1 MAAKHRSLARVAGL
15 NVETLSKLEGHNFR
29 TAEDVLTR
37 SSLDL
42 VELLD
47 ISLPAAERV
56 VASVAR
62 NVCPKPTTA
71 RALLASRVGAH
82 AAAGARGG
90 PAAPPRAATDAPSEP
105 GAASV
110 STSAGPAYVRGGE
123 FLRALDSALGGGVPT
138 GSITELVG
146 PAGAGK
152 TQFCLTLAVA
162 AAAPGRLGGL
172 DAGVVFVD
180 TEQKFSGAR
189 VAQIAANVF
198 PSAYG
203 VSSDDAAH
211 ERDAKATALRALT
224 EKILVLTPSTLSETL
239 QRLSGLEEALVDH
252 AVRLLVVDSVAALAR
267 AEFGVGRGQIARRQE
282 LLGQIASVLKRQAER
297 LHMAALVTNQVTTR
311 ARAADEGADSDA
323 LADAGAGDASAT
335 AATAA
340 ALGVKWA
347 HCVNTRLVLEGAAES
362 SVTGTGGGGDGGD
375 GAGGFRGGLAE
386 RAEKKNPGAQ
396 IRVVKVV
403 KSPRCALRGFEYQ
416 VWEGGVR
423 VLGDRKV
430 KVHPSGS
437 AADGAIRGIFS
448 GAAL

>member
-90 PAAPPRAATDAPSEP
+90 PAAPPRAVTDAPSEP

-162 AAAPGRLGGL
+162 AAAPRRLGGL

>member
-71 RALLASRVGAH
+71 RALLASRIAAH
-82 AAAGARGG
+82 SAAGARGG
-90 PAAPPRAATDAPSEP
+90 PAASPRAATDAPSEP

-123 FLRALDSALGGGVPT
+123 FLRALDEALGGGVPT

-162 AAAPGRLGGL
+162 AAAPTHVGGL
-172 DAGVVFVD
+172 DSGVVFVD

-267 AEFGVGRGQIARRQE
+267 AEFGTGRGQIARRQE
-282 LLGQIASVLKRQAER
+282 LLGQIASVLKQQAER

-311 ARAADEGADSDA
+311 ARSGESAFAADD
-323 LADAGAGDASAT
+323 GAGS

-347 HCVNTRLVLEGAAES
+347 HCVNTRIVLEGATES
-362 SVTGTGGGGDGGD
+362 SMMPAEGDGD
-375 GAGGFRGGLAE
+375 RAGA
-386 RAEKKNPGAQ
+386 KHPGARS
-396 IRVVKVV
+396 RVVKVV
-403 KSPRCALRGFEYQ
+403 KSPQCALRGFEYQ

-437 AADGAIRGIFS
+437 AADGAIRHIFS

>member
-71 RALLASRVGAH
+71 RALLASRIDAH
-82 AAAGARGG
+82 SSAYARGG
-90 PAAPPRAATDAPSEP
+90 SAGPSPAADAPDA
-105 GAASV
+105 GVASG

-123 FLRALDSALGGGVPT
+123 YLRALDSALGGGVPT

-162 AAAPGRLGGL
+162 AAAPTSVGGL
-172 DAGVVFVD
+172 DSGVVFVD

-189 VAQIAANVF
+189 VAEIAANAF
-198 PSAYG
+198 PSVYG
-203 VSSDDAAH
+203 VSSDDAPQIAA
-211 ERDAKATALRALT
+211 EKATALRSLT

-239 QRLSGLEEALVDH
+239 QRLSGLEEALIDH

-267 AEFGVGRGQIARRQE
+267 AEFGTGRGQLARRQE
-282 LLGQIASVLKRQAER
+282 LLGQIASVLKQQAER

-311 ARAADEGADSDA
+311 VRSADE
-323 LADAGAGDASAT
+323 DAGAADDGGGAGSAT
-335 AATAA
+335 A

-347 HCVNTRLVLEGAAES
+347 HCVNTRLVLEGATES
-362 SVTGTGGGGDGGD
+362 SMMPARGDSDRGGAASGGGLEFGGTV
-375 GAGGFRGGLAE
+375 GA
-386 RAEKKNPGAQ
+386 KHPGARS
-396 IRVVKVV
+396 RVVKVV
-403 KSPRCALRGFEYQ
+403 KSPRCALCGFEYQ

-437 AADGAIRGIFS
+437 AADGAIREIFS

>member
-71 RALLASRVGAH
+71 RALLASRIDAH
-82 AAAGARGG
+82 SSAYARGG
-90 PAAPPRAATDAPSEP
+90 SAGPSPAADAPDA
-105 GAASV
+105 GVASG

-123 FLRALDSALGGGVPT
+123 YLRALDSALGGGVPT

-162 AAAPGRLGGL
+162 AAAPTSVGGL
-172 DAGVVFVD
+172 DSGVVFVD

-189 VAQIAANVF
+189 VAEIAANAF
-198 PSAYG
+198 PSVYG
-203 VSSDDAAH
+203 VSSDDAPQIAA
-211 ERDAKATALRALT
+211 EKATALRSLT

-239 QRLSGLEEALVDH
+239 QRLSGLEEALIDH

-267 AEFGVGRGQIARRQE
+267 AEFGTGRGQLARRQE
-282 LLGQIASVLKRQAER
+282 LLGQIASVLKQQAER
-297 LHMAALVTNQVTTR
+297 LHMAAIVTNQVTTR
-311 ARAADEGADSDA
+311 VRSADE
-323 LADAGAGDASAT
+323 DAGAADDGGGAGSAT
-335 AATAA
+335 A

-347 HCVNTRLVLEGAAES
+347 HCVNTRLVLEGATES
-362 SVTGTGGGGDGGD
+362 SMMPAWGDSDRGGAASGGGLKFGGTV
-375 GAGGFRGGLAE
+375 GA
-386 RAEKKNPGAQ
+386 KHPGARS
-396 IRVVKVV
+396 RVVKVV
-403 KSPRCALRGFEYQ
+403 KSPRCALCGFEYQ

-437 AADGAIRGIFS
+437 AADGAIREIFS

>member
-71 RALLASRVGAH
+71 RALLASRIDAH
-82 AAAGARGG
+82 SSAYARGG
-90 PAAPPRAATDAPSEP
+90 SAGPSPAADAPDA
-105 GAASV
+105 GVASG

-123 FLRALDSALGGGVPT
+123 YLRALDSALGGGVPT

-162 AAAPGRLGGL
+162 AAAPTSVGGL
-172 DAGVVFVD
+172 DSGVVFVD

-189 VAQIAANVF
+189 VAEIAANAF
-198 PSAYG
+198 PSVYG
-203 VSSDDAAH
+203 VSSDDAPQIAA
-211 ERDAKATALRALT
+211 EKATALRSLT

-239 QRLSGLEEALVDH
+239 QRLSGLEEALIDH

-267 AEFGVGRGQIARRQE
+267 AEFGTGRGQLARRQE
-282 LLGQIASVLKRQAER
+282 LLGQIASVLKQQAER

-311 ARAADEGADSDA
+311 VRSADE
-323 LADAGAGDASAT
+323 DAGAADDGGGAGSAT
-335 AATAA
+335 A

-347 HCVNTRLVLEGAAES
+347 HCVNTRLVLEGATES
-362 SVTGTGGGGDGGD
+362 SMMPAWGDSDRGGAASGGGLEFGGTV
-375 GAGGFRGGLAE
+375 GA
-386 RAEKKNPGAQ
+386 KHPGARS
-396 IRVVKVV
+396 RVVKVV
-403 KSPRCALRGFEYQ
+403 KSPRCALCGFEYQ

-437 AADGAIRGIFS
+437 AADGAIRHIFS

>member
-162 AAAPGRLGGL
+162 AAAPRRLGGL

-311 ARAADEGADSDA
+311 ARAADEGADSNA

-386 RAEKKNPGAQ
+386 CAEKKNPGTQ

>member
-71 RALLASRVGAH
+71 RALLASRIDAH
-82 AAAGARGG
+82 SSAYARGG
-90 PAAPPRAATDAPSEP
+90 SAGPSPAADAPDA
-105 GAASV
+105 GVASG

-123 FLRALDSALGGGVPT
+123 YLRALDSALGGGVPT

-162 AAAPGRLGGL
+162 AAAPTSVGGL
-172 DAGVVFVD
+172 DSGVVFVD

-189 VAQIAANVF
+189 VAEIAANAF
-198 PSAYG
+198 PSVYG
-203 VSSDDAAH
+203 VSSDDAPQIAA
-211 ERDAKATALRALT
+211 EKATALRSLT

-239 QRLSGLEEALVDH
+239 QRLSGLEEALIDH

-267 AEFGVGRGQIARRQE
+267 AEFGTGRGQLARRQE
-282 LLGQIASVLKRQAER
+282 LLGQIASVLKQQAER

-311 ARAADEGADSDA
+311 VRSADE
-323 LADAGAGDASAT
+323 DAGAADDGGGAGSAT
-335 AATAA
+335 A

-347 HCVNTRLVLEGAAES
+347 HCVNTRLVLEGATES
-362 SVTGTGGGGDGGD
+362 SMMPARGDSDRGGAASGGGLEFGGTV
-375 GAGGFRGGLAE
+375 GA
-386 RAEKKNPGAQ
+386 KHPGARS
-396 IRVVKVV
+396 RVVKVV
-403 KSPRCALRGFEYQ
+403 KSPRCALCGFGYQ

-437 AADGAIRGIFS
+437 AADGAIREIFS